1 MSRADLLI
9 SLVKAGAQGDQSL
22 LRSTVEAMAAE
33 ERAKQHTLLAERLVA
48 ALGRANGKP
57 RPVNGAVYDK
67 ARDFIAEVKPR
78 RTLDD
83 LILKVD
89 VREVCAELI
98 QEQHH
103 ADLLRS
109 HGIEPRHRVLLTG
122 PPGNGKTSLAE
133 ALAYELGVPFYVIRY
148 DAVIGSYLGETAT
161 RLRRVFDYART
172 TPCLLFFDEFDA
184 IGKER
189 GDVHETGEIKRV
201 VSSLLLQMDDLPGY
215 TVVVAATNHPELLDR
230 AVWRRFQVQLE
241 LGNPDGAQIAEWLR
255 MFADRFPEPLGVPE
269 KSFISVLRDG
279 NFATIEQFGLD
290 IQRSWILNMG
300 SMPLK
305 DVAARLV
312 KRRKE
317 ARRRTD
323 NRHARPQTPPAVPPP
338 TDDAEAD
345 PRQERLRFDHDA
357 GA

>member
-9 SLVKAGAQGDQSL
+9 SLVRAGASGDQGL
-22 LRSTVEAMAAE
+22 LRNTVEALAAE
-33 ERAKQHTLLAERLVA
+33 ERAKQHTLLAERLIG
-48 ALGRANGKP
+48 ALTRANGSP
-57 RPVNGAVYDK
+57 RPANGAVYDK

-78 RTLDD
+78 RSFDD
-83 LILKVD
+83 LILPERT
-89 VREVCAELI
+89 REICRELI
-98 QEQHH
+98 EEQQR

-133 ALAYELGVPFYVIRY
+133 ALALELGMPFFVVRY

-201 VSSLLLQMDDLPGY
+201 VSSLLLQIDDLPSY
-215 TVVVAATNHPELLDR
+215 AVIVAATNHPELLDR
-230 AVWRRFQVQLE
+230 AVWRRFQVQLT
-241 LGNPDGAQIAEWLR
+241 LGNPDRVQIREWYTR
-255 MFADRFPEPLGVPE
+255 FSRRFDEPIGVTADA
-269 KSFISVLRDG
+269 FIRVLNG
-279 NFATIEQFGLD
+279 ENFAAIEQFGLD

-300 SMPLK
+300 NAPLK
-305 DVAARLV
+305 DVVSRLV
-312 KRRKE
+312 NRRKE
-317 ARRRTD
+317 ARRTTD
-323 NRHARPQTPPAVPPP
+323 RRHARTEAPPPVPPAP
-338 TDDAEAD
+338 DQAEEVAG
-345 PRQERLRFDHDA
+345 QTRLPFDQDA